1 MAYLSRGCWLF
12 ILLYWIF
19 QEGIVF
25 GLSLGISTGIY
36 LLKRAKIISLV
47 LIPFFLDFSNFSLP
61 FLRTQLGS
69 FPGIDPP
76 IKYLLSCF
84 KSFVPG
90 LRSDIEKDKAISDKI
105 ALDEMVKR
113 SLSWKTG
120 GVIDLKQIQFISVI
134 DHKIKTEDLVTH
146 IIVEIVGLGY
156 SVLMLKMGLTW
167 NKCFS
172 DSLFNSTP
180 ILVGGQSNSFQSLEK
195 LGQRFFMS

>member
-12 ILLYWIF
+12 VLLHWIF

-61 FLRTQLGS
+61 FLRTQLGG
-69 FPGIDPP
+69 FPGIDSP

-113 SLSWKTG
+113 SLCWKTG

-167 NKCFS
+167 NKCLS